1 MGTLQPVPEQEWE
14 RHKDTLKDMYCVK
27 KLPLQ
32 SRKGK
37 GNELGVVE
45 LMRETHKFFA
55 R

>member
-1 MGTLQPVPEQEWE
+1 MANFQPVPENEWE

-37 GNELGVVE
+37 ENEPGVVE
-45 LMRETHKFFA
+45 LMRERHSFFA